1 MLREITPMNNN
12 DLELLIADCFEQIAE
27 RDEQIASYWVTQLF
41 NKQGDIKPHMIT
53 ERTLK
58 LLEDDVMRVYDY
70 EYEEAWVMTNDDWVS
85 GFQLLMLLLVVIG
98 VILLYAHDIKV
109 DHQSCIQHGGQWVHG
124 LSTSGDYQYYCIEP
138 AGM

>member
-1 MLREITPMNNN
+1 MNNN
-12 DLELLIADCFEQIAE
+12 DLELLIADCFEQITE

-70 EYEEAWVMTNDDWVS
+70 EYEEA
-85 GFQLLMLLLVVIG
+85 
-98 VILLYAHDIKV
+98 
-109 DHQSCIQHGGQWVHG
+109 
-124 LSTSGDYQYYCIEP
+124 
-138 AGM
+138 